1 MSLLC
6 CIVYCYKILIS
17 QCGDHLLFCF
27 YRLVTLVL
35 VNNMIAQLSDNLRI
49 MKSLRTLW

>member
-17 QCGDHLLFCF
+17 QCGDHIVVLFLQISNSSISQQYDCTA
-27 YRLVTLVL
+27 L
-35 VNNMIAQLSDNLRI
+35 
-49 MKSLRTLW
+49 